1 MVATRYALVLFLLVV
16 LNPTLPLELS
26 GQVPYVAE
34 QAEAGEAIYQ
44 RSCSVC
50 HLPNLQGSFESP
62 QLAGPNFRLNWG
74 GRPMADLWE
83 VLATMPPQAGAS
95 LTEEEYSALAAYLL
109 RENGMEPGVSR
120 LEPASSAL
128 LFPGLRAG
136 STADLPPGVDAVP
149 PIPGRPGNVPSPDG
163 VNRAPETV
171 GEIDV
176 TRVGRTETFR
186 RADRFTS
193 VSDAVLADPPPGDW
207 LHWRQNQQAWG
218 SSPLTQI
225 DTNNVD
231 RLQLAWVWGME
242 DGTSQPD
249 PLVRDGILYVPN
261 AGNVIQAIDG
271 VDGTL
276 LWEWRHTFPEGAGT
290 RGQLRNLAVWED
302 LISVATEDGIMVAL
316 DARTGVV
323 RWQSTLADWEL
334 GYQNSSGPIVVDG
347 KFINGIDGCSRFT
360 NESCFITA
368 HDARTGEELWR
379 TYTVA
384 RPGEPGGDTWGDL
397 PFPLRGGSEV
407 WIAGS
412 YDPALDL
419 LFFGTAQ
426 SKPWVAASR
435 GLTVNDATL
444 FANSTLALDPD
455 DGSIVWFFQHI
466 TGESLD
472 LDVAFERV
480 LADVDGVPVVFTI
493 GKDGILWK
501 LDRRNGEYLGLVETV
516 YQDVY
521 SVDHET
527 GKLTY
532 REDIQNAKVGE
543 WLSACPS
550 TAGGHN
556 WHTMSYEPQT
566 GLLVIPLGQTCMNL
580 QGREMVL
587 EEGSGG
593 TAANR
598 VFVDMPGTDGN
609 VGKLAAYDAGT
620 LEEVWSVEQRAPFTT
635 AVFTT
640 ASGLAFAGDF
650 NRWFR
655 AFDVRTGEELWRTR
669 LATSVLGYP
678 MTYAVDGVQYIAVTT
693 GRGGGSPWSVPNVV
707 TTEVRTPP
715 GQRHNAI
722 YVFRLG
728 PK

>member
-1 MVATRYALVLFLLVV
+1 
-16 LNPTLPLELS
+16 
-26 GQVPYVAE
+26 
-34 QAEAGEAIYQ
+34 
-44 RSCSVC
+44 
-50 HLPNLQGSFESP
+50 
-62 QLAGPNFRLNWG
+62 
-74 GRPMADLWE
+74 
-83 VLATMPPQAGAS
+83 
-95 LTEEEYSALAAYLL
+95 
-109 RENGMEPGVSR
+109 
-120 LEPASSAL
+120 
-128 LFPGLRAG
+128 
-136 STADLPPGVDAVP
+136 
-149 PIPGRPGNVPSPDG
+149 
-163 VNRAPETV
+163 
-171 GEIDV
+171 
-176 TRVGRTETFR
+176 
-186 RADRFTS
+186 
-193 VSDAVLADPPPGDW
+193 
-207 LHWRQNQQAWG
+207 
-218 SSPLTQI
+218 
-225 DTNNVD
+225 
-231 RLQLAWVWGME
+231 ME

-249 PLVRDGILYVPN
+249 PLVRNGILYVPN

-302 LISVATEDGIMVAL
+302 LISVATEDGVMVAL
-316 DARTGVV
+316 DAHTGVV
-323 RWQSTLADWEL
+323 RWHSTLADWEL

-347 KFINGIDGCSRFT
+347 KLINGIDGCSRFT
-360 NESCFITA
+360 EESCFITA

-397 PFPLRGGSEV
+397 PFALRGGSEV

-412 YDPALDL
+412 YDSALDL

-444 FANSTLALDPD
+444 FANSTLALDPN
-455 DGSIVWFFQHI
+455 DGSIVWYFQHI

-501 LDRRNGEYLGLVETV
+501 LDRRSGEYLDLVETV

-521 SVDHET
+521 NVDHET

-532 REDIQNAKVGE
+532 REDIQNAKIGE

-556 WHTMSYEPQT
+556 WHTMSYEPRT

-598 VFVDMPGTDGN
+598 VFVEMPGTDGN
-609 VGKLAAYDAGT
+609 VGKLAAYDAAT
-620 LEEVWSVEQRAPFTT
+620 LEEVWSVEAACSVYDRGVHDRVGAC
-635 AVFTT
+635 
-640 ASGLAFAGDF
+640 L
-650 NRWFR
+650 RW
-655 AFDVRTGEELWRTR
+655 
-669 LATSVLGYP
+669 
-678 MTYAVDGVQYIAVTT
+678 
-693 GRGGGSPWSVPNVV
+693 
-707 TTEVRTPP
+707 
-715 GQRHNAI
+715 
-722 YVFRLG
+722 
-728 PK
+728 

>member
-1 MVATRYALVLFLLVV
+1 
-16 LNPTLPLELS
+16 
-26 GQVPYVAE
+26 
-34 QAEAGEAIYQ
+34 
-44 RSCSVC
+44 
-50 HLPNLQGSFESP
+50 
-62 QLAGPNFRLNWG
+62 
-74 GRPMADLWE
+74 MADLWE
-83 VLATMPPQAGAS
+83 VLETMPPQAATS
-95 LTEEEYSALAAYLL
+95 LTDEEYSALAAYLL
-109 RENGMEPGVSR
+109 RANGIAPGTST
-120 LEPASSAL
+120 LELTSSDL

-136 STADLPPGVDAVP
+136 VTADLPPGVEPVLP
-149 PIPGRPGNVPSPDG
+149 MPGRPGNVPSPDG

-176 TRVGRTETFR
+176 TEVGRTETFR
-186 RADRFTS
+186 RADRFTP

-218 SSPLTQI
+218 RSPLTQI
-225 DTNNVD
+225 DMDNVD

-302 LISVATEDGIMVAL
+302 LISVATEDGVMVAL

-323 RWQSTLADWEL
+323 RWHSTLANWEL

-347 KFINGIDGCSRFT
+347 KFINGIDGCARFT
-360 NESCFITA
+360 EESCFITA

-397 PFPLRGGSEV
+397 PFALRGGSEV

-455 DGSIVWFFQHI
+455 DGSLVWYFQHI

-501 LDRRNGEYLGLVETV
+501 LDRRTGEYLDLVETV

-521 SVDHET
+521 TVDHET
-527 GKLTY
+527 GTLTY
-532 REDIQNAKVGE
+532 REDIQNAEVGE

-556 WHTMSYEPQT
+556 WHTMPT
-566 GLLVIPLGQTCMNL
+566 NP
-580 QGREMVL
+580 R
-587 EEGSGG
+587 
-593 TAANR
+593 
-598 VFVDMPGTDGN
+598 P
-609 VGKLAAYDAGT
+609 
-620 LEEVWSVEQRAPFTT
+620 
-635 AVFTT
+635 
-640 ASGLAFAGDF
+640 AFSSF
-650 NRWFR
+650 
-655 AFDVRTGEELWRTR
+655 LWARP
-669 LATSVLGYP
+669 A
-678 MTYAVDGVQYIAVTT
+678 
-693 GRGGGSPWSVPNVV
+693 
-707 TTEVRTPP
+707 
-715 GQRHNAI
+715 
-722 YVFRLG
+722 
-728 PK
+728 